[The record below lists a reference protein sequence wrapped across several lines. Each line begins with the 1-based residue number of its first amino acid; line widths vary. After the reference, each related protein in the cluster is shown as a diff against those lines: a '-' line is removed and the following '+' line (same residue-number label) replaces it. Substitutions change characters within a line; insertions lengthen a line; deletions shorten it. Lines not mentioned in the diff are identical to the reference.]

1 LSFIAWNQAM
11 ARKIAYWQPSDEHFG
26 LLPEISGNAFNGVGE
41 PVARR
46 ARQIFWLRKT
56 AGHAFGRLQ
65 DAVVGRYNS
74 VPALYEVFANADRG
88 PKPRSAPA
96 EIREQR
102 PAAEWTRRV
111 KEFALA
117 NEADHVGIARS
128 DAAWFYEGYEADL
141 PFVIVFSLAMDY
153 GMLSQQ
159 PSTFDNP
166 IAQVEVANQYN
177 RGARVVAR
185 TAEWLLER
193 GFRARMHAG
202 PWVHG
207 LSLVP
212 AAIAAGF
219 GELGK
224 HGSLINR
231 MHGSSFRLAAVET
244 DMPLAIDAADT
255 FGADDFCARCKVC
268 TDACPPGA
276 IHNEKGMVRGVEK
289 WWVDFDKCIP
299 YFNETFGCAICLAVC
314 PWSTPGRA
322 TTLAE
327 KWSVRARSKAAH
339 DGEEADAHPG

>member
-1 LSFIAWNQAM
+1 M
-11 ARKIAYWQPSDEHFG
+11 ARKNAYWVPSNDHFG

-46 ARQIFWLRKT
+46 ARQIFWLKKT
-56 AGHAFGRLQ
+56 AGHPFGRLQ
-65 DAVVGRYNS
+65 DAVVDRYNN
-74 VPALYEVFANADRG
+74 VPALYDVFANADRG
-88 PKPRSAPA
+88 PKPRSAPE

-102 PAAEWTRRV
+102 TTEEWTTLA

-117 NEADHVGIARS
+117 NEADQVGIAGS
-128 DAAWFYEGYEADL
+128 DAAWFYEGYTADL
-141 PFVIVFSLAMDY
+141 PFVIVFLLAMDH

-185 TAEWLLER
+185 TADWLLKR

-207 LSLVP
+207 LALVP
-212 AAIAAGF
+212 AAIAAGL

-224 HGSLINR
+224 HGSIINR
-231 MHGSSFRLAAVET
+231 VYGSSFRLAAVET
-244 DMPLAIDAADT
+244 DMPLTINAPDH
-255 FGADDFCARCKVC
+255 FGADGFCERCQVC

-276 IHNEKGMVRGVEK
+276 IHNDKGIVRGVEK

-299 YFNETFGCAICLAVC
+299 YFNETFGCAICLAIC
-314 PWSTPGRA
+314 PWSRPGRA
-322 TTLAE
+322 ATMAE
-327 KWSVRARSKAAH
+327 KWSIRAKSRPLK
-339 DGEEADAHPG
+339 DGEEANAHLGKRT

>member
-1 LSFIAWNQAM
+1 M
-11 ARKIAYWQPSDEHFG
+11 ARKNAYWLPSNDHFA
-26 LLPEISGNAFNGVGE
+26 LLPDISGSAFNGVGE

-56 AGHAFGRLQ
+56 AGHPFGRLQ
-65 DAVVGRYNS
+65 DAVVDRYNS
-74 VPALYEVFANADRG
+74 VPALYEVFAKADRG
-88 PKPRSAPA
+88 PKPRSTPA
-96 EIREQR
+96 EVKEKRSAE
-102 PAAEWTRRV
+102 EWTRLV

-117 NEADHVGIARS
+117 NEADRVGIARS
-128 DAAWFYEGYEADL
+128 DSAWFYEGYEADL
-141 PFVIVFSLAMDY
+141 PFVIVFSLSMDY
-153 GMLSQQ
+153 EMLSQQ

-224 HGSLINR
+224 HGSIINR
-231 MHGSSFRLAAVET
+231 VHGSSFRLAAVET
-244 DMPLAIDAADT
+244 DMPLTIDAPDH
-255 FGADDFCARCKVC
+255 FGADDFCVRCQVC

-276 IHNEKGMVRGVEK
+276 IHNDKHMVRGVEK

-314 PWSTPGRA
+314 PWSKPGRA
-322 TTLAE
+322 ATLAE
-327 KWSVRARSKAAH
+327 KWSIRARSRQAK
-339 DGEEADAHPG
+339 DGEEANAHLGKRA